1 MQNTTKGVPTT
12 SSTRNSEH
20 ASRGC
25 YAIVVS
31 RYHDNI
37 TSKLLEGARSTL
49 LAAGVSESQII
60 EAWVPGAWEIPLAVK
75 RLIEKDEVVAAIT
88 LGCVI
93 RGETTHD
100 QHINNAV
107 SVGLMQLSLEH
118 GKPVAFGVLTVNSI
132 EQAIDRSGGSV
143 GNKGV
148 EAASAALDM
157 MQQSQINP

>member
-1 MQNTTKGVPTT
+1 MQDTTKRVPTT
-12 SSTRNSEH
+12 SSLKTSEH
-20 ASRGC
+20 TSGDC
-25 YAIVVS
+25 FAIVVS

-60 EAWVPGAWEIPLAVK
+60 EVWVPGAWEIPLAVK
-75 RLIEKDEVVAAIT
+75 RLIEKDEVIGVIT

-100 QHINNAV
+100 QHIHNAV

-143 GNKGV
+143 GNKGI
-148 EAASAALDM
+148 EAASAALEM
-157 MQQSQINP
+157 TQRTRGT